1 MPSAAAA
8 WATAYTSASTQPPDT
23 EPAVLS
29 SGATSI
35 AAPGCR
41 GADCH
46 VRTTVASPAV
56 SPASHQRSTSCS
68 TSRTSL
74 PFHRAVDVATT
85 GEVTA
90 LDGNDRAAVEIAPCT
105 AVPSEGAVECC
116 QVVPTDE
123 HGVPRRSAVHRPG
136 QTAWT
141 GRKGQQP
148 ARDLGSHV

>member
-1 MPSAAAA
+1 MPSVVAA

-23 EPAVLS
+23 EPSVLS

-46 VRTTVASPAV
+46 VRTTVASAAV
-56 SPASHQRSTSCS
+56 SPASHQRSSSCS

-90 LDGNDRAAVEIAPCT
+90 LDGHDRAAVEIALGTP
-105 AVPSEGAVECC
+105 VPSKGPAECC

-123 HGVPRRSAVHRPG
+123 HRVPRCSAVHGAG
-136 QTAWT
+136 QAACT
-141 GRKGQQP
+141 GGDGQQP
-148 ARDLGSHV
+148 AH